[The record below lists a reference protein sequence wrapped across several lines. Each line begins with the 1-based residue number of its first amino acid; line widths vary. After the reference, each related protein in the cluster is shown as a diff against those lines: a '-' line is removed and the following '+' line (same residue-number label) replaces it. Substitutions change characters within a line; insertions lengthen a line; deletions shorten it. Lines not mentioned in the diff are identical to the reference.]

1 MKKNTILIGLF
12 FCTLLGFSQTESW
25 MTSLEVAKRLARA
38 QDKPILMVWEKATS
52 YPLPVVVVAEDGRKV
67 VVENL
72 FSSIELNKILWEY
85 FVPVKVGELL
95 YEDMYNEIKDYRK
108 KSYIDMF
115 NNDSLKVLD
124 ANGTIIGTSGAF
136 TELLNF
142 TNFITI
148 YAMDSSFLKQELVN
162 YDRDTNFYSAFYLGS
177 KYINYSV
184 FMQSNLRSQILDV
197 ADIYLAEA
205 EVLLENDPELK
216 DTVDLKER
224 LFLTRLVQDL
234 VKNNS
239 RRVLRHLNKMDTT
252 AMTVANKSLLNFL
265 YYTAYR
271 LRNDKEGFKN
281 LESEISLSDLRQAQ
295 QIVNIN
301 R

>member
-1 MKKNTILIGLF
+1 MKKNIVLIGLF

-25 MTSLEVAKRLARA
+25 MTSLEVAKRLART
-38 QDKPILMVWEKATS
+38 QDKPILMVWEEATS
-52 YPLPVVVVAEDGRKV
+52 YPLPVAVVAEDGRKV

-95 YEDMYNEIKDYRK
+95 YEDMYNEIKDHSK
-108 KSYIDMF
+108 KSYINMF

-177 KYINYSV
+177 KYIDYSV

-216 DTVDLKER
+216 DMVDLKER

-252 AMTVANKSLLNFL
+252 AMTGANKSLLNFL